1 MTTDL
6 DNKQTFMEVDKSN
19 MLADLAKTP
28 AYCKDAIQLAKQV
41 NVPKGLDPKN
51 VVVLGMGGSAI
62 GGELLM
68 DWLAD
73 KLLVPIQICRDYTIP
88 AYVNKDTLV
97 FANSYSGN
105 TEETISAFLEAVKRK
120 CTILAVTSGGQLG
133 QFCSKLNI
141 PTVTVPKGLQPRAAV
156 PYLFFPLAVLM
167 QKLGL
172 ITAIDAEMEETIKV
186 IESVGKANAPD
197 VPLKVNKAKQVAAAV
212 VGTIPV
218 IYGFGQY
225 TGVANRI
232 KCQFN
237 ENSKIPSKAETF
249 PELNHNETVGYD
261 APKTLTKNLTILLIR
276 DPEESAELKN
286 RIDATNELVFQK
298 TTKTI
303 VLAPQGT
310 TKLARMFSIIV
321 VGDYA
326 SVYLAVLQN
335 KDPTPV
341 KIIDQIKQELA
352 NRSHMKEKFDQELAK
367 LG

>member
-1 MTTDL
+1 
-6 DNKQTFMEVDKSN
+6 MEVDKSN

-28 AYCKDAIQLAKQV
+28 SYCKDATQLAKRV
-41 NVPKGLDPKN
+41 NVPKGVNPKN
-51 VVVLGMGGSAI
+51 IVVLGMGGSAI

-68 DWLAD
+68 DWLQD
-73 KLLVPIQICRDYTIP
+73 KLAVPIQICRDYILP

-97 FANSYSGN
+97 FVNSYSGN
-105 TEETISAFLEAVKRK
+105 TEETLSAFLEAVKRK
-120 CTILAVTSGGQLG
+120 CTILAITSGGQLG
-133 QFCSKLNI
+133 QFCAKLKI

-172 ITAIDAEMEETIKV
+172 ISGIEAELDETITV
-186 IESVGKANAPD
+186 IETVGKANAPD
-197 VPLKVNKAKQVAAAV
+197 VPVNVNKAKQVATEV

-218 IYGFGQY
+218 IYGFRQY

-237 ENSKIPSKAETF
+237 ENGKTPSKTETF

-261 APKTLTKNLTILLIR
+261 APKTLTKNLSILLIR
-276 DPEESAELKN
+276 DPQEPAELKN

-298 TTKTI
+298 TTKT
-303 VLAPQGT
+303 LLLTPQGAS
-310 TKLARMFSIIV
+310 KLARMFSVIV
-321 VGDYA
+321 IGDYA
-326 SVYLAVLQN
+326 SVYLAILQN

-352 NRSHMKEKFDQELAK
+352 KRSHMKEKFDQELAK
-367 LG
+367 LD